1 MTILLVED
9 DPRLSALIKRGL
21 EEEELT
27 VTVATDGER
36 GQELAFAQPFDLI
49 ILDVILPHRSGLE
62 VLAAIRAQ
70 DARVPVLLLTA
81 LGTTADKLQGFGNGA
96 DDYLVKPFDFAE
108 LVARV
113 RALTRRGGNAQ
124 PHGIRLAFADVLMDT
139 ASRTVTRAGQP
150 LRLTTREFSLLE
162 LLLRHPGR
170 VLSRGEIAEHGWDE
184 SFDAGSNVIDVY
196 VSYLRKKVDH
206 GFAAKLIH
214 TVTGAGY
221 VLRQE

>member
-1 MTILLVED
+1 MNILLVED
-9 DPRLSALIKRGL
+9 DPRLSALIRRGL
-21 EEEELT
+21 EEEQLT
-27 VTVATDGER
+27 VTVASDGQL
-36 GQELAFAQPFDLI
+36 GQQLALTQPFDLI

-62 VLAAIRAQ
+62 VLAAIREQ
-70 DARVPVLLLTA
+70 DAQVPVLLLTA
-81 LGTTADKLQGFGNGA
+81 LGTTTDKLQGFGGGA

-113 RALTRRGGNAQ
+113 RALTRRGSPQ
-124 PHGIRLAFADVLMDT
+124 PKGTRLTFADVVLDIP
-139 ASRTVTRAGQP
+139 SRTVTRAGQL
-150 LRLTTREFSLLE
+150 LRLTTREFNLLE

-170 VLSRGEIAEHGWDE
+170 VLSRGEIAVHGWDE

-206 GFAAKLIH
+206 GFPTRLIH
-214 TVTGAGY
+214 TVIGAGY